1 MWGWLAFF
9 SFEII
14 GLIWFWR
21 YYKQV
26 QNEANQKDS
35 TITQLEFVKEALNQR
50 LFTEEVKVEEKQE
63 IIGQLG
69 QNILFIE
76 NALSETA
83 QIVVDLE
90 SKLAETQAEEKKQKG
105 RAQSAHTTKGQIL
118 EKWCPFI
125 DHPQIEPHWK
135 PKDWSFMG
143 NPIDYI
149 VWDEN
154 GIVFLDVKSGK
165 SQLTKKQRM
174 IRDLIRAG
182 NVEWREIR
190 LQ

>member
-1 MWGWLAFF
+1 MWEVFVAIFVALFAFYYVKKVND
-9 SFEII
+9 SNDDLMEWNKTLESKII
-14 GLIWFWR
+14 QLE
-21 YYKQV
+21 
-26 QNEANQKDS
+26 NNKDS
-35 TITQLEFVKEALNQR
+35 EKDLIM
-50 LFTEEVKVEEKQE
+50 EKQE

-69 QNILFIE
+69 QNILFVE

-83 QIVVDLE
+83 QIVVNLQE
-90 SKLAETQAEEKKQKG
+90 KLAETQAEEKKQKG

-125 DHPQIEPHWK
+125 DHPQIEPYWK

-143 NPIDYI
+143 SPIDYI

-154 GIVFLDVKSGK
+154 GIVFLDVKAGK

>member
-1 MWGWLAFF
+1 MWLLIPLGLSILIGFWLYLEKSKLENTLKTDFTDKI
-9 SFEII
+9 SKLETELEQK
-14 GLIWFWR
+14 GLLIM
-21 YYKQV
+21 
-26 QNEANQKDS
+26 D
-35 TITQLEFVKEALNQR
+35 
-50 LFTEEVKVEEKQE
+50 KQE

-69 QNILFIE
+69 QNILFTK

-125 DHPQIEPHWK
+125 DHPQIEPYWK

-143 NPIDYI
+143 SPIDYI

-154 GIVFLDVKSGK
+154 GIVFLDVKAGK

>member
-1 MWGWLAFF
+1 
-9 SFEII
+9 
-14 GLIWFWR
+14 
-21 YYKQV
+21 
-26 QNEANQKDS
+26 
-35 TITQLEFVKEALNQR
+35 
-50 LFTEEVKVEEKQE
+50 
-63 IIGQLG
+63 
-69 QNILFIE
+69 
-76 NALSETA
+76 
-83 QIVVDLE
+83 
-90 SKLAETQAEEKKQKG
+90 
-105 RAQSAHTTKGQIL
+105 
-118 EKWCPFI
+118 
-125 DHPQIEPHWK
+125 
-135 PKDWSFMG
+135 MG

>member
-1 MWGWLAFF
+1 MWAWITLFVVEVVGAIWLWFF
-9 SFEII
+9 LQKKREQE
-14 GLIWFWR
+14 
-21 YYKQV
+21 Y
-26 QNEANQKDS
+26 AKDS
-35 TITQLEFVKEALNQR
+35 QINQLEYVKQSLEERIVAEEA
-50 LFTEEVKVEEKQE
+50 KMDSKQE
-63 IIGQLG
+63 IIGQMGENIRFLENSLG
-69 QNILFIE
+69 
-76 NALSETA
+76 ETA

-90 SKLAETQAEEKKQKG
+90 AKLQETMKEEKKQKG

-125 DHPQIEPHWK
+125 DHPQIEPHWQ

-149 VWDEN
+149 VWDEE
-154 GIVFLDVKSGK
+154 GIVFLDVKAGK

-174 IRDLIRAG
+174 IRDLIREG
-182 NVEWREIR
+182 KVEWREIR